1 MKNPMNQNKMG
12 EQLTF
17 DLGHEVS
24 HALADFIVTDANE
37 LAFDHINNHA
47 RWAGPMTLIT
57 GPEKSGKTHLA
68 RIWAGFNSARFYGA
82 GQLESLAEL
91 GGSDPVVLDDI
102 DRIGH
107 EEQALFHFLNQSMR
121 DGRAVLM
128 TASTD
133 ISEWPFI
140 TEDLK
145 SRARLAA
152 HFSVLASDDL
162 ALCQMFAKLFAD
174 RQVVVDPNVITYLV
188 ARMERS
194 PGEVFVLA
202 EILDKMALKRGK
214 PISLKIAAEVLAAR
228 DELKENE

>member
-1 MKNPMNQNKMG
+1 MTESNAG
-12 EQLTF
+12 DQLTF

-68 RIWAGFNSARFYGA
+68 RIWAGFSGA
-82 GQLESLAEL
+82 QFCGVGQLEAMAEL
-91 GGSDPVVLDDI
+91 GGVDPVVLDDV
-102 DRIGH
+102 DQVGH
-107 EEQALFHFLNQSMR
+107 TEQALFHFLNQSMR
-121 DGRAVLM
+121 DGRRVLM
-128 TASTD
+128 TAHAD
-133 ISEWPFI
+133 ISAWPFV
-140 TEDLK
+140 TDDLK

-152 HFSVLASDDL
+152 HFSVLAADDL

-174 RQVVVDPNVITYLV
+174 RQVVVDPNTITYLV

-202 EILDKMALKRGK
+202 GLLDEMALKRGK
-214 PISLKIAAEVLAAR
+214 PISLKIAANALAAR
-228 DELKENE
+228 DGFRDNGN